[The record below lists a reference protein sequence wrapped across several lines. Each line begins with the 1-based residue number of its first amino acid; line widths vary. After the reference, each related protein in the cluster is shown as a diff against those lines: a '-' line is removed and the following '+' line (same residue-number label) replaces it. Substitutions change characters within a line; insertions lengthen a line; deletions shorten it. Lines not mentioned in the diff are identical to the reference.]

1 MQKEKLRLLRKRKGY
16 TQKDI
21 ADAIATDVSNYS
33 RKESGDVRIIK
44 DEWEKIAK
52 FLNVSVDEIY
62 EEDEP
67 KVIIN
72 NEHPVFNDNAVSA
85 GVMTQFNSI
94 STSVIQNLQE
104 YIGLLKKEIDRLNEE
119 VQELKKK

>member
-67 KVIIN
+67 KVIVN

-104 YIGLLKKEIDRLNEE
+104 YIGLLKKEIDRRNEE

>member
-21 ADAIATDVSNYS
+21 AEVIATDVSNYS

-67 KVIIN
+67 RVIVN
-72 NEHPVFNDNAVSA
+72 NENPVFNDNAVSA

-94 STSVIQNLQE
+94 STSVIQNLQD
-104 YIGLLKKEIDRLNEE
+104 YIDLLKKEIDRLNEE
-119 VQELKKK
+119 VQELKNK

>member
-16 TQKDI
+16 TQKDV

-67 KVIIN
+67 KVIVN
-72 NEHPVFNDNAVSA
+72 NEHPVFNDNAVST

>member
-67 KVIIN
+67 KVIVN

-104 YIGLLKKEIDRLNEE
+104 YIVLLKKEIDRLNEE

>member
-16 TQKDI
+16 TQKDV

-33 RKESGDVRIIK
+33 RKESGDVRIVK

-67 KVIIN
+67 KVIVN
-72 NEHPVFNDNAVSA
+72 NEHPVFNDNAVST